1 MNKHTAL
8 LSALLSCTAILGIA
22 QDQTTAPAAIPAAP
36 AVPAGPVSVVIAT
49 SMGDITVQL
58 DAEKAPVT
66 VSNFLAYVDAKF
78 YDGTIFHR
86 VIPNFMIQGGGF
98 DEALVQKKTNAPI
111 INEATNGLKN
121 VRGTIA
127 MARTMIVDSATAQFF
142 INSVDNAFL
151 DHRNNSQPAFGYA
164 VFGKVTAGL
173 DVVDKISGVKTGRG
187 ANGMGDVPVQP
198 VIIQFIRRVE

>member
-1 MNKHTAL
+1 MNKHIPL
-8 LSALLSCTAILGIA
+8 LSAVLSFAALLGIA
-22 QDQTTAPAAIPAAP
+22 QDQAPAPAPAAAK
-36 AVPAGPVSVVIAT
+36 PVSVVIAT

-98 DEALVQKKTNAPI
+98 DENLVQKKTNAPI
-111 INEATNGLKN
+111 KNEAANGLKN
-121 VRGTIA
+121 TRGTIA

-151 DHRNNSQPAFGYA
+151 DHRAPTPQGFGYA

-187 ANGMGDVPVQP
+187 ENGMGDVPLQAV
-198 VIIQFIRRVE
+198 VIKTIRRAE